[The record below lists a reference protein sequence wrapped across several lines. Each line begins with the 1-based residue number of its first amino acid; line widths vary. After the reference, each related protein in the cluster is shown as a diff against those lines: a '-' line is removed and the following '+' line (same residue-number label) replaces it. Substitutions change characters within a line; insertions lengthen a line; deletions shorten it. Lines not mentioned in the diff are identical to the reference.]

1 MSLTT
6 FFQFTQTSYLP
17 LPTPRQIQSPSSSP
31 PTSTLTTKPLPR
43 PPNPETS
50 NDILNRGYATALSML
65 HSPELMIALN
75 PLVQHYTRIHPTD
88 PSQSHQQVDLPR
100 LASDFNV
107 VLHPTSPSCHTFA
120 DSTNGEFVHYEIID
134 KFNMLFG
141 SVSKLLTY
149 KACFRPLYPIDST
162 ALTPPSTSAGEP
174 DPRTQAQPRSSIGL
188 ETISDPGNGVSL
200 LGKWTLSTDDTRPG
214 FIVLTESVKVHC
226 NFMLGWY
233 VRSQLE
239 TSHVALHKEF
249 GARFC
254 QRMIEGDPLRGRDYR
269 GGRSWGEVKRGLSV
283 LERTES
289 EGGMGS
295 QKDVGMGGGRQ
306 LEAQLSRD
314 GAEGNG
320 GGRVDQYRQEQRQ
333 KLADWEA
340 ERDKVRERE
349 RERERET
356 EREEVVSAVGDDVS
370 GINVSVPSGPN
381 STRLV
386 RTRTND
392 SDVSSMR

>member
-1 MSLTT
+1 M
-6 FFQFTQTSYLP
+6 
-17 LPTPRQIQSPSSSP
+17 
-31 PTSTLTTKPLPR
+31 
-43 PPNPETS
+43 
-50 NDILNRGYATALSML
+50 
-65 HSPELMIALN
+65 
-75 PLVQHYTRIHPTD
+75 
-88 PSQSHQQVDLPR
+88 
-100 LASDFNV
+100 
-107 VLHPTSPSCHTFA
+107 
-120 DSTNGEFVHYEIID
+120 
-134 KFNMLFG
+134 
-141 SVSKLLTY
+141 
-149 KACFRPLYPIDST
+149 
-162 ALTPPSTSAGEP
+162 
-174 DPRTQAQPRSSIGL
+174 
-188 ETISDPGNGVSL
+188 
-200 LGKWTLSTDDTRPG
+200 
-214 FIVLTESVKVHC
+214 
-226 NFMLGWY
+226 
-233 VRSQLE
+233 
-239 TSHVALHKEF
+239 ALHKEF